1 MSQFYASIQG
11 QAKTEATRTGTAS
24 SGISGHVRGWDLG
37 VHTFGYTVADG
48 KELYA
53 VEVTHGSNGRGSNV
67 PIGHAELR
75 PDGTKIFK
83 FNQAIAER
91 IRNGADEVTI

>member
-1 MSQFYASIQG
+1 MSQFYGSLNG
-11 QAKTEATRTGTAS
+11 QAKTTATRTGTAN

-37 VHTFGYTVADG
+37 VHTFGYTTFDG

-75 PDGTKIFK
+75 LDGTKVFK
-83 FNQAIAER
+83 FNQAIAQQ